1 MQGQQQ
7 AGGQETVGMR
17 ELFHGA
23 EDAELVRDC
32 VRSVVRLNRDKDAR
46 R

>member
-17 ELFHGA
+17 EACKGVIVIVAVLLQKKEA
-23 EDAELVRDC
+23 DA
-32 VRSVVRLNRDKDAR
+32 
-46 R
+46 